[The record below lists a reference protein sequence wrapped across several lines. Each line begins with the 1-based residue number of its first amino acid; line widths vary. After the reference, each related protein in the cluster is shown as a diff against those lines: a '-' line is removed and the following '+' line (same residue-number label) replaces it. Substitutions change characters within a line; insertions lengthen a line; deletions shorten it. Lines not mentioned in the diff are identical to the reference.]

1 MELVAFILNSRGPL
15 VKMMLP
21 ILWMVYS
28 VGLEV
33 LVPKEVC
40 FHHRHGNAST
50 KVEAETVTWTVF
62 MPLNQPAGEKK
73 MGLIYIS

>member
-1 MELVAFILNSRGPL
+1 MELVAFILSSRGPL

-21 ILWMVYS
+21 IFWMVCS

-33 LVPKEVC
+33 LVPKEVY

-50 KVEAETVTWTVF
+50 KVEAETVTWTVRVSHATE
-62 MPLNQPAGEKK
+62 PTNQQEEKK
-73 MGLIYIS
+73 